1 MTFNAE
7 LIVVPQRINLLFVTV
22 EVTLLKFYL
31 NNETKSR
38 NENAL
43 MSFQVISLKV
53 INILIN
59 EGKARGRKT

>member
-22 EVTLLKFYL
+22 QVTLLKVYL

-38 NENAL
+38 NENA
-43 MSFQVISLKV
+43 
-53 INILIN
+53 
-59 EGKARGRKT
+59 